1 VTDVVLDV
9 RNLHVKYGGISAV
22 HDVSLSVR
30 RGEIVALIG
39 ANGAGKTTTL
49 RAVVGLVR
57 PASGTV
63 EVFGRSAV
71 GAHTH
76 RLAAE
81 GVALVPEGRAIFG
94 NMTVLENLELG
105 SFTQRD
111 PAARSQRLDRCLTL
125 FPRLGERLRQE
136 GGTLSGGEQQMLA
149 IARALMSDP
158 KLLLLDEPS
167 LGLAPQLVEQIFES
181 IVAIAKSGVTT
192 LLVEQNTR
200 LALETAHR
208 AYVLVTGSV
217 TLQGPAADLRV
228 DPRVQDAY
236 FGG

>member
-1 VTDVVLDV
+1 MTESVLALTD
-9 RNLHVKYGGISAV
+9 LHVKYGGITALRGIN
-22 HDVSLSVR
+22 LSVS

-49 RAVVGLVR
+49 RAIVGLVR
-57 PASGTV
+57 PASGKV
-63 EVFGRSAV
+63 EIFGQPT
-71 GAHTH
+71 AHRQTH
-76 RLAAE
+76 RLVAD
-81 GVALVPEGRAIFG
+81 GVALVPEGRAIFA
-94 NMTVLENLELG
+94 NMTVRENLELG
-105 SFTQRD
+105 GFTKRD
-111 PAARSQRLDRCLTL
+111 PAETKRRMERCLAL

-149 IARALMSDP
+149 IARALMSEP

-181 IVAIAKSGVTT
+181 IVAIGQSGVTT

-217 TLQGPAADLRV
+217 TLSGAASELRS
-228 DPRVQDAY
+228 DARVQAAY
-236 FGG
+236 LGG